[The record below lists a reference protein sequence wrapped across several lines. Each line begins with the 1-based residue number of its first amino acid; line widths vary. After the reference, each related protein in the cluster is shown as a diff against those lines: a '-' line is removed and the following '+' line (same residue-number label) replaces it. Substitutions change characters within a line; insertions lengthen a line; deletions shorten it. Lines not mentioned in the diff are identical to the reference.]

1 MVFVRVRL
9 VVEGEVQKVGY
20 RDFVQRVARSLG
32 IKGFVE
38 NLRDGTVQIVCE
50 AEKEV
55 LDDFVKKI
63 SVKEDFIDVGRIRI
77 VETSPAIGEFEY
89 FDIKYG
95 LPEEELGDRMV
106 MAVNFA
112 KETRKE
118 IGEMRKD
125 VKDVHT
131 GIKDMHSDIK
141 VMGTDIKEMKTDIK
155 EMRTD
160 VKQVSSG
167 IEGMHSEIHE
177 MRTDMNRNFDEMAK
191 RYDSISI
198 ALNEAVNTMKV
209 ELLKTREELTRAV
222 DNLSRLV
229 QEFIKKRHKD

>member
-1 MVFVRVRL
+1 MVSVRFRL

-32 IKGFVE
+32 VKGFVE

-55 LDDFVKKI
+55 LENFVKKI
-63 SVKEDFIDVGRIRI
+63 SVKEDFIDVERVKII
-77 VETSPAIGEFEY
+77 ETSPATGEFEY

-95 LPEEELGDRMV
+95 PLEEELGDRMV

-112 KETRKE
+112 KATKKE
-118 IGEMRKD
+118 IG
-125 VKDVHT
+125 
-131 GIKDMHSDIK
+131 
-141 VMGTDIKEMKTDIK
+141 
-155 EMRTD
+155 
-160 VKQVSSG
+160 
-167 IEGMHSEIHE
+167 E

-191 RYDSISI
+191 RYDSIST

-229 QEFIKKRHKD
+229 QEFIKRRHKD